1 MSGHPYRENRDSKTV
16 KCKLASYHWIG
27 RHEPKVE
34 VRNNRLLASVKCPRI
49 KLLFRRRTNTVMLGQ
64 LRRVTRRTGFP
75 YITRTRK
82 ESSEDVRIAMN
93 ALR

>member
-16 KCKLASYHWIG
+16 KRKPTSYRWIS
-27 RHEPKVE
+27 RHDLKVE
-34 VRNNRLLASVKCPRI
+34 VGSNRLLASVELPRI
-49 KLLFRRRTNTVMLGQ
+49 KLLFRRRTNAVMLGQ
-64 LRRVTRRTGFP
+64 LSRVTRRTEFA

-82 ESSEDVRIAMN
+82 ESSEGVWIAMN